1 MDVKS
6 LKMPGALTAWA
17 VARLSTLKRKYTIQN
32 RINGS
37 EGGCVCVC
45 APLLALVCLRL
56 FMCAAP
62 LELTNTLVRKQNSVA
77 IRTHF

>member
-17 VARLSTLKRKYTIQN
+17 VARLSRLRRKYTIQI

-37 EGGCVCVC
+37 EGWFVWVCVSMVMCMHACVCV
-45 APLLALVCLRL
+45 
-56 FMCAAP
+56 
-62 LELTNTLVRKQNSVA
+62 
-77 IRTHF
+77 

>member
-17 VARLSTLKRKYTIQN
+17 VARLSRLRRKYTIQN

-37 EGGCVCVC
+37 EGWYIWSVCLCVWVWMVMSVHACVCV
-45 APLLALVCLRL
+45 
-56 FMCAAP
+56 
-62 LELTNTLVRKQNSVA
+62 
-77 IRTHF
+77 

>member
-17 VARLSTLKRKYTIQN
+17 VARLSRLRRKYTIQN

-37 EGGCVCVC
+37 EGW
-45 APLLALVCLRL
+45 
-56 FMCAAP
+56 
-62 LELTNTLVRKQNSVA
+62 
-77 IRTHF
+77 

>member
-37 EGGCVCVC
+37 EGGGGCLCVWSSAGISLSQVG
-45 APLLALVCLRL
+45 
-56 FMCAAP
+56 
-62 LELTNTLVRKQNSVA
+62 
-77 IRTHF
+77 

>member
-37 EGGCVCVC
+37 EGGGGLFVCVV
-45 APLLALVCLRL
+45 VCW
-56 FMCAAP
+56 
-62 LELTNTLVRKQNSVA
+62 
-77 IRTHF
+77 H

>member
-17 VARLSTLKRKYTIQN
+17 VARRSTLRRKYTIQN

-37 EGGCVCVC
+37 EGWCVCVC
-45 APLLALVCLRL
+45 TWSSACTCLCLASSGCMCVDVCALYRSL
-56 FMCAAP
+56 
-62 LELTNTLVRKQNSVA
+62 
-77 IRTHF
+77 